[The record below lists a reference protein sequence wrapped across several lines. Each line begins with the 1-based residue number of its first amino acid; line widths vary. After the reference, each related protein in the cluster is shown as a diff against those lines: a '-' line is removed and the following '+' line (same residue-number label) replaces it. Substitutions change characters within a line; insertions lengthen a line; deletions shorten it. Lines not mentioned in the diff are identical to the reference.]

1 MVIHEGKKLF
11 PLGIMRAKTEKL
23 KMKKQ
28 FENVELEIVC
38 FCAEDVIRASVNDN
52 VTDVPEFPEF
62 FQGN

>member
-1 MVIHEGKKLF
+1 
-11 PLGIMRAKTEKL
+11 
-23 KMKKQ
+23 MKKQ

-52 VTDVPEFPEF
+52 VTDMPEFPEF